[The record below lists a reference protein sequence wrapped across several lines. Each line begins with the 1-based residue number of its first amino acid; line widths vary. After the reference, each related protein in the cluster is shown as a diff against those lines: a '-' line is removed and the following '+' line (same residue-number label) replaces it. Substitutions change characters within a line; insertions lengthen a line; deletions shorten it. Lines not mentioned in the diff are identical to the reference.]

1 MNKYLSIATIDGTE
15 LIPIGSGLYP
25 HLASSGAAIVLTAV
39 DSTVNFSVGVT
50 GGIVAMRD
58 NINAALTVASQTNW
72 RDTISV
78 VEIPSASTVGSIAPG
93 VTVNA

>member
-25 HLASSGAAIVLTAV
+25 HLADGTTIELTAV
-39 DSTVNFSVGVT
+39 DSTVHFSIAVT
-50 GGIVAMRD
+50 GGIVTLRD

-72 RDTISV
+72 RATISV
-78 VEIPSASTVGSIAPG
+78 VEIPAASTVGAITPG

>member
-25 HLASSGAAIVLTAV
+25 HLASSGTDIELTAV
-39 DSTVNFSVGVT
+39 DSTVHFSVAVT
-50 GGIVAMRD
+50 GGIVTLRD

-78 VEIPSASTVGSIAPG
+78 VEIPAASTVGAITPG
-93 VTVNA
+93 VTV

>member
-25 HLASSGAAIVLTAV
+25 HLTSLGTAIDLTAV
-39 DSTVNFSVGVT
+39 DSTVKFSVAVT
-50 GGIVAMRD
+50 GGIVTLRD

-72 RDTISV
+72 RATISV
-78 VEIPSASTVGSIAPG
+78 VEIPAASTVGAITPG
-93 VTVNA
+93 VTA